1 LVEAEILYL
10 PVYPD
15 DNTTDFNTEFF
26 TNSPNILKDL
36 LPESSNFKE
45 VVQVIDVQAAASG
58 ATAKV
63 IADPQTRSAVCF
75 LDKTKGKE
83 NYQKKRRTNK

>member
-1 LVEAEILYL
+1 M
-10 PVYPD
+10 
-15 DNTTDFNTEFF
+15 
-26 TNSPNILKDL
+26 
-36 LPESSNFKE
+36 
-45 VVQVIDVQAAASG
+45 IDVQAAANG

-75 LDKTKGKE
+75 LDKTKRKE